1 MNEQNKKV
9 PTVRFKGFTND
20 WEQRKLGDI
29 GKSTG
34 GTSIESEFSPYG
46 PYKVINIGSYSEDHS
61 YNDQGIRAVNS
72 DKTQKRI
79 LNKYDLTMIL
89 NDKTSTGKIIGSV
102 LIIPCDNEYVYNQRT
117 ERIEPNANRFSSLF
131 LYHYLNAP
139 IIRKKIISNAQ
150 GNTQLYVNWS
160 SISKLNYYIPN
171 LSEQN
176 KIGDFLDKVSKAIT
190 LQQRKLDLLKQLKK
204 GFLQKMFAEKN
215 SKQPALRFKGFHD
228 DWEQRKLGEDILLIH
243 TGTNILGSDTNDG
256 IPLLKMGNLRNGYF
270 DFSKL
275 EYLPRNIDIDE
286 QDIIKYGDFLFNT
299 RNTLELVGK
308 GATWTMESKKF
319 AFNGNIA
326 RFDLKSDIDTIFFN
340 YLYNTSI
347 IMRQIHARATGT
359 TSVAAIYPNTLNNLI
374 YRLPIKDEQT
384 KIGNFFKQL
393 DSLISLHQ
401 GKQNHLKLLKK
412 SLLQQM
418 FM

>member
-1 MNEQNKKV
+1 M
-9 PTVRFKGFTND
+9 
-20 WEQRKLGDI
+20 
-29 GKSTG
+29 
-34 GTSIESEFSPYG
+34 
-46 PYKVINIGSYSEDHS
+46 
-61 YNDQGIRAVNS
+61 
-72 DKTQKRI
+72 
-79 LNKYDLTMIL
+79 
-89 NDKTSTGKIIGSV
+89 
-102 LIIPCDNEYVYNQRT
+102 
-117 ERIEPNANRFSSLF
+117 
-131 LYHYLNAP
+131 
-139 IIRKKIISNAQ
+139 
-150 GNTQLYVNWS
+150 
-160 SISKLNYYIPN
+160 
-171 LSEQN
+171 
-176 KIGDFLDKVSKAIT
+176 
-190 LQQRKLDLLKQLKK
+190 
-204 GFLQKMFAEKN
+204 
-215 SKQPALRFKGFHD
+215 
-228 DWEQRKLGEDILLIH
+228 GEDILLIH

-401 GKQNHLKLLKK
+401 RKPKW
-412 SLLQQM
+412 
-418 FM
+418 